1 MNVQELRINH
11 TAVPISIPLIGPSSY
26 TILNGK
32 LQEISQQYI
41 YLQHRSED
49 TNVKL

>member
-1 MNVQELRINH
+1 MNVQELRISH
-11 TAVPISIPLIGPSSY
+11 TATIPLFGPSSY
-26 TILNGK
+26 TIHNGM

>member
-11 TAVPISIPLIGPSSY
+11 TAGIPLIGPSSY
-26 TILNGK
+26 TIHNGM
-32 LQEISQQYI
+32 LQEISQQYTYI
-41 YLQHRSED
+41 YLQHRSVD

>member
-1 MNVQELRINH
+1 MNVQELRTNH
-11 TAVPISIPLIGPSSY
+11 TAVPVFIPLIGTSSY
-26 TILNGK
+26 TIHNAK
-32 LQEISQQYI
+32 LQEIIQQYI